1 MAAWRCVRRAS
12 CFPTPYSAR
21 IRGSTIRRLMES
33 EENMKPF
40 PPLPTVLG
48 NLAKKTRDYHIP
60 TAQRL
65 LLIFGQ
71 FYFVPAES
79 FQLCSNR
86 KCRRSL
92 EMSWFRPLE

>member
-1 MAAWRCVRRAS
+1 
-12 CFPTPYSAR
+12 
-21 IRGSTIRRLMES
+21 MES

-65 LLIFGQ
+65 LLILDSSTLF
-71 FYFVPAES
+71 
-79 FQLCSNR
+79 
-86 KCRRSL
+86 
-92 EMSWFRPLE
+92 PLSHFNFAATGNVDAL